1 MKNRIFLIGGI
12 GAVLALGYLKNESAT
27 GLNAISDNVSLS
39 NCEIVQVAAG
49 TDHNLALDKDGNLWA
64 WGRNDHG
71 QLGDGTTTNSNVPKQ
86 IYRGHKFS
94 KISAGNNCSAA
105 IDTDGFLYG
114 WGSNINPTK
123 VESFVPTLISDADR
137 YSDVLCNYNTTLAL
151 KKSDARVCPFGYT
164 YFHCER
170 GNYMD
175 YNTVWELDTS
185 HSPAIISRTSTRIYA
200 KSYNYSVYDFETL
213 SYEKAVIDVD
223 GVSHYLTYVPYGS
236 GGQYRSINCYYF
248 FVLENG
254 KIEYK
259 HVIKAENATGKYEPH
274 SFFDT
279 SLDLSPLD
287 SEFIKGVSIRKVMD
301 SDEGTAYFVSDTG
314 KIYAVGDNGNG
325 DNYLG
330 NPDYLLTA
338 RTSTPVQVQSNEFF
352 TKVCAGKN
360 HVLAIDNKGKVYSWG
375 NNAYGQLGDGTY
387 KNKATPTL
395 IQTLSNTKAF
405 DFTAYS
411 GEVLRGSFENYGATN
426 YSVIDQGKKGKLTL
440 DSKSGDFEYS
450 PLDGEYGQDTLLIK
464 ISYGS
469 LNVDYQVNIFIDR
482 KPVFTGGTSSFNV
495 ECGQSFDGSAPAIDA
510 DGDDLTYSIYETPNK
525 GRVVLNG
532 STGSFTYTAG
542 LDMAGGDTFIIAVS
556 DGYCTA
562 QYPVSVHVQSLITYS
577 DNTDIQIDLLS
588 GPTYTGNIGAVDIDG
603 DTLSYSVKKNG
614 SKGSATI
621 DSLGNYTYTARGD
634 FYGQDSFVIEVDDG
648 YKPLEVTYN
657 VHLYSVADSG
667 TTLAAK
673 ITKGTV
679 YNGTVQTNANGVE
692 PAYSIQIQPKNGS
705 VSIDSKTGEYSYTP
719 NMGSSGDDSFVVLV
733 DYDYG
738 QYTLTIHVYQN
749 EVPNN
754 ALVAKEIVVQE
765 NVNYNGSAQ
774 CTDTDG
780 DLLRYAVKTQPLKGS
795 ISLNPTTGKYT
806 YYPNENVAGD
816 DSFEINVDDGTD
828 TITNFISVHIES
840 EISVNSNIQKSI
852 SQNASLSGNVGASDK
867 DGDTLTYSIL
877 RNAEHGIASV
887 DSLSGDYVYVPNNNY
902 FGIDNFE
909 VKVDDGVLPKVV
921 LVTVNVNRRPVANE
935 VSIMLETEGVTVTG
949 TAACSDPDGDTLT
962 YSLVSQPA
970 QGNVIVNSS
979 NGGFAY
985 TPNADA
991 HGDDCFQ
998 IKVTDGC
1005 DEILVSVTVHNETAV
1020 TLKEQNSTIV
1030 VNQGKSTTGQVL
1042 AVDLDGDELT
1052 YSVLN
1057 YPAQGIVNLNSSTGA
1072 WTFNAKATAKGR
1084 DSFKVQVTD
1093 GKTVAVLEYTLIIN
1107 SPAAFEHSSYSFN
1120 TNQNSNY
1127 TGVVRAIDSDGDSL
1141 RYSIVSQGTKGVS
1154 TIDPLSGRY
1163 QYAPATNQAGDDT
1176 FVIGVSDGN
1185 FTTEVEVN
1193 VHIETDIVL
1202 ANATLTVE
1210 VPKNDIVTGNVNAS
1224 DADGDLL
1231 VFSVSKQGEKGNANV
1246 MGDGSFSYCAN
1257 IGAGDDSFVISVTDG
1272 IHTSYVAVYVH
1283 ISTEPYFE
1291 ENSIS
1296 ISVPQ
1301 NGSTTGTV
1309 HGVDEDGDHLTYSI
1323 SSKPTNG
1330 TVDIN
1335 GVTGA
1340 FTYTAYSNS
1349 TATSDSFV
1357 VSVTDGQTTKQL
1369 TVSVVINNAP
1379 ETTDM
1384 SISVGQGK
1392 SGFGRIDASDPED
1405 DTLKYSISSQ
1415 GTHGSASINSTTGEF
1430 VYTCGDKGFY
1440 GTDAFVVAVSDGYS
1454 VKNVVVTVNV
1464 IENSKPISKGATIE
1478 LNSASTASGQLDV
1491 SDPEGDAL
1499 TYSIS
1504 AQGDKGTAR
1513 INEQTGEYIYSS
1525 FKDTS
1530 GYDCFVVTISD
1541 GFNTTSY
1548 LVEIN
1553 INFVDSNNSWAIPT
1567 TIVTG
1572 SLATISIGGFVFVL
1586 IKMLKA
1592 GKAR

>member
-1 MKNRIFLIGGI
+1 MYM
-12 GAVLALGYLKNESAT
+12 VLQPIMQHLWLKKTTSFDKSIVA
-27 GLNAISDNVSLS
+27 SDNICLIAYERV
-39 NCEIVQVAAG
+39 ER
-49 TDHNLALDKDGNLWA
+49 DGDAYN
-64 WGRNDHG
+64 WG
-71 QLGDGTTTNSNVPKQ
+71 
-86 IYRGHKFS
+86 
-94 KISAGNNCSAA
+94 
-105 IDTDGFLYG
+105 
-114 WGSNINPTK
+114 
-123 VESFVPTLISDADR
+123 
-137 YSDVLCNYNTTLAL
+137 
-151 KKSDARVCPFGYT
+151 
-164 YFHCER
+164 
-170 GNYMD
+170 
-175 YNTVWELDTS
+175 
-185 HSPAIISRTSTRIYA
+185 
-200 KSYNYSVYDFETL
+200 YDFNAT
-213 SYEKAVIDVD
+213 
-223 GVSHYLTYVPYGS
+223 TYSSS
-236 GGQYRSINCYYF
+236 G
-248 FVLENG
+248 FVLE
-254 KIEYK
+254 
-259 HVIKAENATGKYEPH
+259 
-274 SFFDT
+274 D
-279 SLDLSPLD
+279 
-287 SEFIKGVSIRKVMD
+287 
-301 SDEGTAYFVSDTG
+301 GTAIFENNAEIFAEIESNPFDKTYIDCSFTNVSG
-314 KIYAVGDNGNG
+314 KGKGTAFYVRSDGVVESIGYNSSPYNLLGSAKTMSLPSSTSVNEIDVG
-325 DNYLG
+325 
-330 NPDYLLTA
+330 
-338 RTSTPVQVQSNEFF
+338 RKIV
-352 TKVCAGKN
+352 KVSAGKE
-360 HVLAIDNKGKVYSWG
+360 HVVALSDDGKVFTWG
-375 NNAYGQLGDGTY
+375 NNAYGQLGVGDLNNRTIPTKISSLDQRKSFNVIGFKNETIYGDFSQTGGTNY
-387 KNKATPTL
+387 TL
-395 IQTLSNTKAF
+395 IDDPL
-405 DFTAYS
+405 
-411 GEVLRGSFENYGATN
+411 
-426 YSVIDQGKKGKLTL
+426 KGKLTIEKETGKFRF
-440 DSKSGDFEYS
+440 DGGDN
-450 PLDGEYGQDTLLIK
+450 DGETTAVISIDYSGLVVNYDVSIYIDT
-464 ISYGS
+464 
-469 LNVDYQVNIFIDR
+469 
-482 KPVFTGGTSSFNV
+482 KPVFVGGTSSINV

-510 DGDDLTYSIYETPNK
+510 DGDDLTYSIFETPKK
-525 GRVVLNG
+525 GEVVLNG
-532 STGSFTYTAG
+532 NEGSFTYTAG

-556 DGYCTA
+556 DGYCTV

-588 GPTYTGNIGAVDIDG
+588 GSTYTGNIGAVDIDG

-634 FYGQDSFVIEVDDG
+634 SYGQDSFVIKVDDG

-679 YNGTVQTNANGVE
+679 YNGVVQTNANGVE
-692 PAYSIQIQPKNGS
+692 PVYSIQIQPKNGS

-765 NVNYNGSAQ
+765 NVNYSGSAQ
-774 CTDTDG
+774 CTDADG
-780 DLLRYAVKTQPLKGS
+780 DLLRYTIKTQPLKGS
-795 ISLNPTTGKYT
+795 ISLNPTTGEYT

-828 TITNFISVHIES
+828 TIINFISVHIES
-840 EISVNSNIQKSI
+840 EISVNSNIQKNI

-867 DGDTLTYSIL
+867 DGDALTYSIL
-877 RNAEHGIASV
+877 KNAEHGIASV

-921 LVTVNVNRRPVANE
+921 LVTVNVNRRPVANK

-949 TAACSDPDGDTLT
+949 TAACSDPDGDALT

-1020 TLKEQNSTIV
+1020 ILKEQNSTIV

-1057 YPAQGIVNLNSSTGA
+1057 YPAQGIVNLNSSTGV

-1120 TNQNSNY
+1120 TNQNNNY
-1127 TGVVRAIDSDGDSL
+1127 TGVVRAVDSDGDSL
-1141 RYSIVSQGTKGVS
+1141 RYSIVSQGTKGVA

-1163 QYAPATNQAGDDT
+1163 QYAPAANQAGDDT

-1185 FTTEVEVN
+1185 FTTEVEVK

-1202 ANATLTVE
+1202 TNATLTVE

-1231 VFSVSKQGEKGNANV
+1231 TFSVSKQGEKGNANV

-1291 ENSIS
+1291 ESSIS
-1296 ISVPQ
+1296 VSVPQ

-1340 FTYTAYSNS
+1340 FTYAAYSNS
-1349 TATSDSFV
+1349 TATFDSFV

-1384 SISVGQGK
+1384 SISVGQGE
-1392 SGFGRIDASDPED
+1392 SGSGRIDASDPED
-1405 DTLKYSISSQ
+1405 DTLKYSISSR

-1464 IENSKPISKGATIE
+1464 VENSKPISKGATIE

-1491 SDPEGDAL
+1491 SDPEGDVL

-1548 LVEIN
+1548 LVEVN

-1586 IKMLKA
+1586 IKMLKT